1 MVVPQA
7 LAPAL
12 ALLLDR
18 AAPRGRT
25 AEQRALADFIV
36 SGQFALHLRRMR
48 RLYRQRRDALVAALA
63 SHLGDVATVHGGTAG
78 MHLALRLHD
87 ARSDDV
93 ALSARLMARH
103 GIMAP
108 ALSLHA
114 VGLRAQPWRGF
125 LLGYAQVPVEAI
137 EPLVKKLASV
147 VRN

>member
-1 MVVPQA
+1 
-7 LAPAL
+7 
-12 ALLLDR
+12 
-18 AAPRGRT
+18 
-25 AEQRALADFIV
+25 
-36 SGQFALHLRRMR
+36 
-48 RLYRQRRDALVAALA
+48 
-63 SHLGDVATVHGGTAG
+63 
-78 MHLALRLHD
+78 LALRLHD